1 MMLWFMA
8 LFLQYGFKLL
18 WCTLGDKSGQKAGQ
32 NLKYLKIRKKLGQIK
47 LLISDAPVP
56 CFCFFFLSLQH
67 IILVLFL
74 WGKENLLSLLP
85 KKCAQDFSLSW
96 NNSS

>member
-1 MMLWFMA
+1 MA

-18 WCTLGDKSGQKAGQ
+18 WCTLGDKSGQKSGQ

-56 CFCFFFLSLQH
+56 CFVFFPVSTTHHPCVIFM
-67 IILVLFL
+67 
-74 WGKENLLSLLP
+74 GKRKSTEFTS
-85 KKCAQDFSLSW
+85 KKVCAGF
-96 NNSS
+96 